1 MQAVVISG
9 LAQGIGR
16 EVAKLLAA
24 SKVPVAGF
32 DVDEEGIESLRGE
45 LEEMGCDHLLMM
57 LDIGD
62 RPGIL
67 KFRDAALEKF
77 GRVDVVLSNVGIG
90 FFGPFE
96 EVDLE
101 KALKCL
107 EINVIGT
114 AAIFQAFLP
123 SMRQNRRGR
132 LIAVSSLVGQIP
144 FPFESIYAA
153 SKFAVEGLVL
163 SLRYEVEPF
172 GVKVALIQPA
182 QVSTSFAASVPDI
195 REGKWEITAKT
206 KVPGAPMDLPAVT
219 QTQCLTDKDYVPQS
233 LPSGQECEITESKVI
248 GNTVTWTIKGKGQ
261 HGQMKGTGKLTYK
274 GDTFEGEQIV
284 SMAGEG
290 MEITTK
296 ITGRRIGACD

>member
-1 MQAVVISG
+1 MQAVVITG

-16 EVAKLLAA
+16 EVAKLLAR

-32 DVDEEGIESLRGE
+32 DVDADGIESLRQE
-45 LEEMGCDHLLMM
+45 LQEAGCDHLLME
-57 LDIGD
+57 LDIAD

-67 KFRDAALEKF
+67 QFRDAVLEEF

-101 KALKCL
+101 RALKCM

-123 SMRQNRRGR
+123 SMRENRSGR

-144 FPFESIYAA
+144 FPFESIYSA

-163 SLRYEVEPF
+163 SMRYEVEPF
-172 GVKVALIQPA
+172 GIRVALIEPA
-182 QVSTSFAASVPDI
+182 QVSTSFAAKIHKLPPEGSPYRGRAGRFIRRDEELIGTAPTPPEAAAEIVKVIKSKNLKLYNQIDLKSRVFLALNKMLPQSIRDAILLRQMDI
-195 REGKWEITAKT
+195 R
-206 KVPGAPMDLPAVT
+206 L
-219 QTQCLTDKDYVPQS
+219 
-233 LPSGQECEITESKVI
+233 
-248 GNTVTWTIKGKGQ
+248 
-261 HGQMKGTGKLTYK
+261 
-274 GDTFEGEQIV
+274 
-284 SMAGEG
+284 
-290 MEITTK
+290 
-296 ITGRRIGACD
+296 